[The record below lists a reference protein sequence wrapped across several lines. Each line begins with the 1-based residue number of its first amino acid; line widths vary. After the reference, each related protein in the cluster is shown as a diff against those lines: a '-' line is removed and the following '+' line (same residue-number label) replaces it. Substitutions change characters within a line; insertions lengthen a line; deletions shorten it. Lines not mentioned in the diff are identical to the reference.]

1 MLRQSMIGVA
11 LATLLLMAPAFAKD
25 DFKRE
30 GSAAQR
36 AKKDPL
42 EGKIAPSLVVKDW
55 MNTETGKALKLSK
68 LKGKVVVLDFWGV
81 W

>member
-1 MLRQSMIGVA
+1 MLRYSFFAIA
-11 LATLLLMAPAFAKD
+11 LVTLLVAPALAKD

-42 EGKIAPSLVVKDW
+42 EGKAAPALSVKDW
-55 MNTETGKALKLSK
+55 MNTGGKALKLSE